1 VLLAPS
7 VLLTYVYIR
16 VAATSAAAP
25 CILQNYLRNLRSNF
39 TNAMQ
44 YTKLSAQLILILTD
58 FALLLGTRRRER
70 RRGAHDIIIYIS
82 RALLTCQFCAILCR
96 SFLIGRARG
105 FAQNYLR
112 NFFPIIL
119 LL

>member
-25 CILQNYLRNLRSNF
+25 CILQ
-39 TNAMQ
+39 
-44 YTKLSAQLILILTD
+44 KLSAQLILILTD

-96 SFLIGRARG
+96 SFLIGRVRG

>member
-1 VLLAPS
+1 LQCKCLVGAIRESPSFSWLEFFRLYARFLL
-7 VLLTYVYIR
+7 IR
-16 VAATSAAAP
+16 RFASFEKFP
-25 CILQNYLRNLRSNF
+25 
-39 TNAMQ
+39 
-44 YTKLSAQLILILTD
+44 AQLILILTD

-82 RALLTCQFCAILCR
+82 RALLTCQFCAILRR
-96 SFLIGRARG
+96 SFLIGRVRG